1 MFIETIGSIIHVA
14 IEQDGVIV
22 SRTTIAP
29 GDDYSS
35 QPPEVQAACAK
46 VHTPDVVAAY
56 QAKIAEYQLPPP
68 APQPDWDGL
77 NMAIMGDAAFNAAYG
92 AVMQS
97 HPLIA
102 AALPAALTQV
112 ATGQTNMFGIAFLQ
126 MCAVAE
132 VSPQQRESWA
142 QIAEAHQAPPDFIK
156 IVRGVIN
163 GE

>member
-112 ATGQTNMFGIAFLQ
+112 ATGQWRCFCASVCS
-126 MCAVAE
+126 MCAAAE
-132 VSPQQRESWA
+132 VSPQQREAWA
-142 QIAEAHQAPPDFIK
+142 QIAEAHHAPAEFVA
-156 IVRGVIN
+156 IVRGA
-163 GE
+163 